1 MAHINKINYKKDF
14 KSIKSDIIAR
24 GVFEDEKHW
33 TISSGQMK
41 GKVGDLAFS
50 FDKDE
55 KVLFFGLGKKKNVKP
70 EDFRRAAGSI
80 VNFVPGIGFF
90 LKVFG

>member
-55 KVLFFGLGKKKNVKP
+55 KVLFFVLGNNPHKCILPKLTKG
-70 EDFRRAAGSI
+70 ESCELQTLHRLI
-80 VNFVPGIGFF
+80 F
-90 LKVFG
+90 L